1 MIRIGL
7 VVASVVLAGCASGLR
22 VPPPIIDG
30 TQNAGEQDRVR
41 RAPARAD
48 APAAVT
54 TPATTAVV
62 RGKTQPVEVAKIE
75 SQPMAD
81 EPAST
86 TPISEPVLELLDTA
100 DQQASGGKNDEAMA
114 TLERALRLAPREPE
128 IYYQMGRLRLEM
140 GQAGEAEQLA
150 LKAVDLAPDSFV
162 RRDSWNLVALARE
175 RAGNAAGATAA
186 RAKARGL

>member
-1 MIRIGL
+1 MVRLSMVLGAL
-7 VVASVVLAGCASGLR
+7 VLTGCASGVR

-30 TQNAGEQDRVR
+30 TQNAGEQDRIR
-41 RAPARAD
+41 SSQSQ
-48 APAAVT
+48 
-54 TPATTAVV
+54 PATSVAKPSAVATKPV
-62 RGKTQPVEVAKIE
+62 ASQTQPVQVAKIE
-75 SQPMAD
+75 SQPVV
-81 EPAST
+81 EQPST
-86 TPISEPVLELLDTA
+86 TPISEPVLELLETA
-100 DQQASGGKNDEAMA
+100 DQQASGGNNDAAMA

-140 GQAGEAEQLA
+140 GQASESEQLA

-175 RAGNAAGATAA
+175 RAGNIEGAKAA

>member
-7 VVASVVLAGCASGLR
+7 VVASLVLAGCASGLR

-30 TQNAGEQDRVR
+30 TQSAGEQDRVR
-41 RAPARAD
+41 KAPARAD
-48 APAAVT
+48 ATGT